1 MIISIIV
8 AAEENGGIGLNG
20 GIPWRLTDDLKL
32 FRKTTMGHHL
42 IVGRKTF
49 ESIGRAL
56 PGRKM
61 MVVTS
66 NPQYSAE
73 GCDIAPTL
81 QAALELAR
89 GRGETEVFVGGGN
102 RIFAEALPLANR
114 MYFTRVD
121 AKIETD
127 TSFPSFDERDW
138 REVNRTE
145 YAAGDGNEY
154 AFTWRVL
161 ERERRD

>member
-8 AAEENGGIGLNG
+8 AAEENGGIGLKG

-32 FRKTTMGHHL
+32 FRKTTMSHHL

-61 MVVTS
+61 VVVTS
-66 NPQYSAE
+66 NPQFPAE
-73 GCDIAPTL
+73 DCDIVPSL

-89 GRGETEVFVGGGN
+89 GRGETEAFVGGGN
-102 RIFAEALPLANR
+102 RIFAEALPQVDR
-114 MYFTRVD
+114 MYFTRVH
-121 AKIETD
+121 ATVETD
-127 TSFPSFDERDW
+127 TSFPPFDESEW
-138 REVNRTE
+138 REVNRAE
-145 YAAGDGNEY
+145 YAAGNGNEY

-161 ERERRD
+161 ERNRS